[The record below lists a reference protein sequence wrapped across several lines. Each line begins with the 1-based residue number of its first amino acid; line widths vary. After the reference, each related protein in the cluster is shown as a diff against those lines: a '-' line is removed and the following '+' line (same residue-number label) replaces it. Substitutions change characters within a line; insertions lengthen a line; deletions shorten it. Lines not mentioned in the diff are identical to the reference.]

1 MRAATF
7 LQALA
12 LAMFLFFAGTARAT
26 DVPPSRTADVLLE
39 GTLDGRDHQRYR
51 TVPFDVPA
59 GTERI
64 TVQFEYDGREHKTT
78 VDLGLLGP
86 GAFAT
91 PQGFR
96 GWSGGNKSLFTVS
109 STDATPSYLSGT
121 IEPGRWSLL
130 LGIPNIRAGS
140 TSHYRARVWFGRAGE
155 PVWQSGVS
163 APPLRPGEGWF
174 RGDLHLHDAHS
185 DGSCRSQSGAKVP
198 CPVFLT
204 AQAAVARG
212 LDFIAITDHNTTSH
226 ANAIRELQP
235 YFDQLLL
242 MPGRE
247 ITTFSG
253 HANLFGSVAP
263 LDFRVAGS
271 RDWNAVLRDA
281 QGMQAFVSI
290 NHPIRPSDERC
301 MGCGWTPWP
310 AADLR
315 LLQAVEVVNGM
326 DADTPYSGIPFWHAQ
341 LDAGH
346 RLTAIGGSDNHD
358 AAQSLSGLG
367 GGAVGQPTTVVHASE
382 LSTSAILDGLRS
394 GNVFVDVQG
403 SRDRAMS
410 MRATSGTRTA
420 AMGGAIAL
428 ARGETARFEVR
439 TEQVTGARV
448 VVWMD
453 GKEAA
458 LLTNPI
464 VASASQAFAFDWTGD
479 GGDHWLRADVRGS
492 DGKLWLVG
500 NPVYMRGT
508 AVRPGAESIEDK

>member
-1 MRAATF
+1 MRLVRLLPLLVLLVAAWSTEVP
-7 LQALA
+7 AIE
-12 LAMFLFFAGTARAT
+12 
-26 DVPPSRTADVLLE
+26 VPPSRSPDAVLE

-51 TVPFDVPA
+51 TVPFDVPG

-64 TVQFEYDGREHKTT
+64 TVQFEYDGREQKTT

-86 GAFAT
+86 GAFAS

-109 STDATPSYLSGT
+109 STDATPSYLPGA
-121 IEPGRWSLL
+121 IEPGRWALL
-130 LGIPNIRAGS
+130 LGIPNLRSGVS
-140 TSHYRARVWFGRAGE
+140 SRYRARIWFGSSGE
-155 PVWQSGVS
+155 PLWQSGLS
-163 APPLRPGEGWF
+163 APPLRLQEGWY
-174 RGDLHLHDAHS
+174 RGDMHLHDAHS
-185 DGSCRSQSGAKVP
+185 DGSCRSQAGTKVP

-204 AQAAVARG
+204 AQAAAARG

-235 YFDQLLL
+235 YFDRLLL
-242 MPGRE
+242 LPGRE

-263 LDFRVAGS
+263 LDFRVS
-271 RDWNAVLRDA
+271 DDRDWNAVLRDA
-281 QGMQAFVSI
+281 QQLQAVVSI

-301 MGCGWTPWP
+301 MGCGWTPSP

-358 AAQSLSGLG
+358 AGQSLSGQG
-367 GGAVGQPTTVVHASE
+367 GGAVGQPTTVVHARE
-382 LSTSAILDGLRS
+382 LSMPAILEGIRA

-403 SRDRAMS
+403 SRDRALS
-410 MRATSGTRTA
+410 MKASSGIRMAT
-420 AMGGAIAL
+420 MGGNIAVEK
-428 ARGETARFEVR
+428 GETVRFELRADQVR
-439 TEQVTGARV
+439 GARV
-448 VVWMD
+448 VIWQD
-453 GKEAA
+453 GQEAA
-458 LLTNPI
+458 LLADPAI
-464 VASASQAFAFDWTGD
+464 ASQSQSLAFNWLGD
-479 GGDHWLRADVRGS
+479 GRSHWLRADVRGP
-492 DGKLWLVG
+492 DGRLWLIG
-500 NPVYMRGT
+500 NPIYVAG
-508 AVRPGAESIEDK
+508 GK

>member
-1 MRAATF
+1 MRAVAL

-12 LAMFLFFAGTARAT
+12 LTASLLFAGIAGAT
-26 DVPPSRTADVLLE
+26 DTPPSRAPDLVLE

-51 TVPFDVPA
+51 TVPFDVPP

-64 TVQFEYDGREHKTT
+64 TVQFEYDGRERKTT

-86 GAFAT
+86 GAFNS

-109 STDATPSYLSGT
+109 STDATPSYLPGA

-130 LGIPNIRAGS
+130 LGIPNIRADVA
-140 TSHYRARVWFGRAGE
+140 SHYRARVWFGRADD
-155 PVWQSGVS
+155 PSWQQGVL
-163 APPLRPGEGWF
+163 AAPLRATEGWY

-198 CPVFLT
+198 CPLFLT

-226 ANAIRELQP
+226 ANSIRELQP

-263 LDFRVAGS
+263 LDFRVAGH

-281 QGMQAFVSI
+281 QRLHAVVSI

-301 MGCGWTPWP
+301 MGCGWTPSP

-326 DADTPYSGIPFWHAQ
+326 DADTPYSGIAFWHAQ
-341 LDAGH
+341 LDAGF

-358 AAQSLSGLG
+358 AVQSLSGLG
-367 GGAVGQPTTVVHASE
+367 GGAVGQPTTVVYARE
-382 LSTSAILDGLRS
+382 LSTPAILEGLRS

-403 SRDRAMS
+403 SGERWMS
-410 MRATSGTRTA
+410 MSAAAGARTA
-420 AMGGAIAL
+420 AMGGEIVL
-428 ARGETARFEVR
+428 GSGETARFELR
-439 TEQVTGARV
+439 IRQASGARV
-448 VVWMD
+448 VLWLD
-453 GKEAA
+453 GREVA
-458 LLTNPI
+458 LLANPI
-464 VASASQAFAFDWTGD
+464 VDSTSQTLAFDWTGD
-479 GGDHWLRADVRGS
+479 GGSHWLRADVRGPY
-492 DGKLWLVG
+492 GKLWLVG
-500 NPVYMRGT
+500 NPIHVRN
-508 AVRPGAESIEDK
+508 AVARP

>member
-12 LAMFLFFAGTARAT
+12 LTASLFCIGAARAAVQSAST
-26 DVPPSRTADVLLE
+26 PPSRAPDVVLE

-86 GAFAT
+86 GVFAS
-91 PQGFR
+91 PQGLR

-109 STDATPSYLSGT
+109 STDATPSYLPGA
-121 IEPGRWSLL
+121 IGPGRWSLL
-130 LGIPNIRAGS
+130 LGIPNIRANV
-140 TSHYRARVWFGRAGE
+140 TSRYRARVWFGRVGE
-155 PVWQSGVS
+155 PFWEPGVL
-163 APPLRPGEGWF
+163 APPLRSAEGWY

-242 MPGRE
+242 VPGRE

-263 LDFRVAGS
+263 LDFRVAGD

-281 QGMQAFVSI
+281 QDLRAVVSI

-301 MGCGWTPWP
+301 MGCGWTPSP

-326 DADTPYSGIPFWHAQ
+326 DADTPHSGIPFWHAQ

-367 GGAVGQPTTVVHASE
+367 GGAIGQPTTVVHARE
-382 LSTSAILDGLRS
+382 LSMPAILDGLRS

-410 MRATSGTRTA
+410 MSATAGARTVV
-420 AMGGAIAL
+420 MGGEIVL
-428 ARGETARFEVR
+428 ARGETAHFELR
-439 TEQVTGARV
+439 TEQARGARV
-448 VVWMD
+448 VLWVD
-453 GKEAA
+453 GREAS
-458 LLTNPI
+458 LLAQP
-464 VASASQAFAFDWTGD
+464 VAASASQAFAFDWTGD
-479 GGDHWLRADVRGS
+479 GNHHWLRADVRGP

-500 NPVYMRGT
+500 NPVYVRGAT
-508 AVRPGAESIEDK
+508 LGP